1 MAKDKKRE
9 ESLGEEIIE
18 EALEDKAA
26 LSSQDKT
33 KQNYLSIIIL
43 LLGLLAGSIFVDVAD
58 LVRGE
63 GVSQKRLSD
72 KDIFE
77 YAGKTWVAYPDPVI
91 DVTVVNDENCKE
103 CEAESAILALKSA
116 IPTIVPKQIGV
127 NSEEGEKL
135 LKKTGSKAI
144 PVFVFT
150 KTIEKSEVFPKI
162 QNVLSEKDGL
172 YVLDTSVLGV
182 AGKYTELPPFES
194 KNQEVLG
201 NPEAKISII
210 EFSDFQCPYCKVFYE
225 SLDKLLKEGDYKN
238 KVKVS
243 FKHLPLSFHA
253 QSNNA
258 AMAAECAGEQ
268 NRFWD
273 MYNLL
278 YSKQNDWQGSEG
290 TAKFKTY
297 AVSLKL
303 DTAKFNQCMDTN
315 KLQGDIHTD
324 KELAKEYN
332 ISGTPAIFVG
342 DEFISGAIQYEEL
355 KSKVDALLAK

>member
-315 KLQGDIHTD
+315 KLQGDIDTD